1 MKNRALL
8 ALPLALA
15 FNLAHADAYIG
26 GVLGSAHTDISCS
39 AASSCDGNDT
49 GVKAYVGFPLALR
62 GVPNL
67 SLEVGYIDFGQAK
80 ESVLGQTVGTT
91 TVSAV
96 TGAAAMH
103 ATLTPTVQLV
113 GRLGVAYVNGKLERP
128 VLGSRSDSQLALYGG
143 AGLSF
148 ALNRQL
154 KLVAD
159 ADFTSYDTGNAS
171 GSVRL
176 LGVGLQYAF

>member
-1 MKNRALL
+1 
-8 ALPLALA
+8 
-15 FNLAHADAYIG
+15 
-26 GVLGSAHTDISCS
+26 V
-39 AASSCDGNDT
+39 
-49 GVKAYVGFPLALR
+49 
-62 GVPNL
+62 
-67 SLEVGYIDFGQAK
+67 E
-80 ESVLGQTVGTT
+80 
-91 TVSAV
+91 
-96 TGAAAMH
+96 
-103 ATLTPTVQLV
+103 LV